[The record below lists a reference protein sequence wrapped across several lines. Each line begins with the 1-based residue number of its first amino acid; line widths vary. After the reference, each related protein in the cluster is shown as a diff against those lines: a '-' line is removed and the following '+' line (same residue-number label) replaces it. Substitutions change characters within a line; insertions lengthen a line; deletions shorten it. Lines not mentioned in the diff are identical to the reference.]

1 MIVVCTAIQWDE
13 IKWARLFIATS
24 SFQAVVIGYEPS
36 KSNPGLTGALWV
48 KMANGKKFKVGSG

>member
-1 MIVVCTAIQWDE
+1 MG
-13 IKWARLFIATS
+13 KRLFIATS